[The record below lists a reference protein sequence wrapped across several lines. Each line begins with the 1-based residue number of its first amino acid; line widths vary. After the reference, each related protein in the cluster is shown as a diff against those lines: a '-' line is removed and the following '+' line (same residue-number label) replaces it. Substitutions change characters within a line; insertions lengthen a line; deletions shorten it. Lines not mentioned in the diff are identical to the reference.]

1 MGEQGKMAK
10 MLSTSR
16 DRHEVEDWM
25 FTLTPLG
32 VAFVFFIVF
41 ILSSD
46 ITNKGLVMVFGTA
59 AGFVGLQSYWVFR
72 GWRKNHAITVLMG
85 LVTIALVLGLVW
97 LYLQFAI

>member
-1 MGEQGKMAK
+1 MAETSKLAK

-16 DRHEVEDWM
+16 DRYEIEDWM

-32 VAFVFFIVF
+32 VAFIFFIVF

-46 ITNKGLVMVFGTA
+46 ITNKGLVMVVGTA

-72 GWRKNHAITVLMG
+72 GWRKNHAVTVVTG
-85 LVTIALVLGLVW
+85 LLSIALVLGLVW
-97 LYLQFAI
+97 SYLKFTL

>member
-1 MGEQGKMAK
+1 

-16 DRHEVEDWM
+16 DRYEIEDWM

-32 VAFVFFIVF
+32 VAFIFFIVF

-46 ITNKGLVMVFGTA
+46 ITNKTLVMVVGTA

-72 GWRKNHAITVLMG
+72 GWRKNHAITVVTG
-85 LVTIALVLGLVW
+85 LLSIALVLGLVW
-97 LYLQFAI
+97 SYLEFTL